1 MLRNITIKPVL
12 NGFVAQVGCQQLAY
26 TSVDKLV
33 LDVGAYLRDPEAT
46 EKRILKE
53 EGFNAKHTLG
63 VGEAL
68 APYPPPINM
77 ASDCCATE
85 AAQPMAA
92 GVGGA
97 MLGGDSPADNSTMGT
112 QGPIPC

>member
-1 MLRNITIKPVL
+1 MLRNITITPVL

-63 VGEAL
+63 GAEAP
-68 APYPPPINM
+68 APYPQVN
-77 ASDCCATE
+77 AATDCCAGE
-85 AAQPMAA
+85 PQPTTAT
-92 GVGGA
+92 GVGA
-97 MLGGDSPADNSTMGT
+97 MLGGLARR
-112 QGPIPC
+112 